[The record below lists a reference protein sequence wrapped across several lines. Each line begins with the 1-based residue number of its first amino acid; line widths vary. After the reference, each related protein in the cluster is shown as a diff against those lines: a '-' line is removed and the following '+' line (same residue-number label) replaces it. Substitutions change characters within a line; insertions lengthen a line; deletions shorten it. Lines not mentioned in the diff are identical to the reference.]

1 LYIARMS
8 SWAKKPVHRILVYT
22 EHGLT
27 PEVVEDFFSACEGD
41 VYDPFVGSGT
51 VGVEAL
57 LRGRR
62 FVGAD
67 SNPAAVVT
75 AASKISPEMGVR
87 LRPILPRLRKY
98 YDSHIF
104 DVLVSLASSVSTAL
118 EAGVFFA
125 VARKFS
131 LLRYAPAPRFG
142 KKPAGNPAEEHARRL
157 RQARRDLRR
166 LAGRRGDLL
175 LVDSTTWMPKKVI
188 CVLTSPPFANNVDYA
203 RHTALELLWLGVPPS
218 VARNWQLPA
227 CEAAARSWKQSLNVD
242 FPIGGKRA
250 RGYKRFLGQYL
261 YGMRRHF
268 ELLAERLQAEAWYT
282 VGDSMLGGA
291 YIPLHKLL
299 AHFAEEAGLRAVVLA
314 LGKRAKP
321 GRTLYLLKLQA
332 RR

>member
-1 LYIARMS
+1 MS
-8 SWAKKPVHRILVYT
+8 SWAKRPIHRILVYT

-27 PEVVEDFFSACEGD
+27 PEVVEGFFSTCEGD

-62 FVGAD
+62 FAGAD

-87 LRPILPRLRKY
+87 LRPILPRLEKY
-98 YDSHIF
+98 YEPH
-104 DVLVSLASSVSTAL
+104 VLDMLASLASRVSTAL

-142 KKPAGNPAEEHARRL
+142 KRPVGDPIEEYAHRL
-157 RQARRDLRR
+157 RQVRRDIKR
-166 LAGRRGDLL
+166 LGGKRGDLL
-175 LVDSTTWMPKKVI
+175 LADSTAWMPRRVV

-227 CEAAARSWKQSLNVD
+227 CEAAARSWKPAIEVD

-250 RGYKRFLGQYL
+250 RGYRRFLGQYL
-261 YGMRRHF
+261 YGMRRHL

-282 VGDSMLGGA
+282 VGDSLLGGA
-291 YIPLHKLL
+291 YIPVHKLL
-299 AHFAEEAGLRAVVLA
+299 AQFAEETGLRTDILA
-314 LGKRAKP
+314 LGKRARP
-321 GRTLYLLKLQA
+321 GRTLYLLKLRT

>member
-1 LYIARMS
+1 MS
-8 SWAKKPVHRILVYT
+8 SWAERPIHRILVYT

-27 PEVVEDFFSACEGD
+27 PEVVEGFFSACEGD

-57 LRGRR
+57 LRGRQ
-62 FVGAD
+62 FAGAD

-75 AASKISPEMGVR
+75 AASKINPEMGVR
-87 LRPILPRLRKY
+87 LRPILPRLEKY
-98 YDSHIF
+98 YESH
-104 DVLVSLASSVSTAL
+104 VLDALASLASRVSTAL

-142 KKPAGNPAEEHARRL
+142 KRPTGDPVEEYVRRL
-157 RQARRDLRR
+157 RQAKRDLRR
-166 LAGRRGDLL
+166 LGGRRGDLL
-175 LVDSTTWMPKKVI
+175 LADSTAWMPRRVV

-203 RHTALELLWLGVPPS
+203 RHTAIELLWLGVPPS

-227 CEAAARSWKQSLNVD
+227 CEAATRNWKPAIEVS
-242 FPIGGKRA
+242 FSIGGKRA
-250 RGYKRFLGQYL
+250 RGYRRFLGQYL
-261 YGMRRHF
+261 YGIRRHF

-282 VGDSMLGGA
+282 VGDSVLGGT
-291 YIPLHKLL
+291 YIPVHKLL
-299 AHFAEEAGLRAVVLA
+299 ARFAEEVGLLTDISV

-321 GRTLYLLKLQA
+321 GRTLYLLKLGA